1 VLAAGWWSSPGA
13 LVFLTGIVTLSAAGV
28 PLLLRPWMEG
38 RLEGRR
44 RVQEWRGEARALC
57 VDLEEHLLRME
68 RSTLLNMPTPVISTW
83 EYGGLRRQTRAV
95 VRFGPEDLRP
105 VGFALLEAM
114 NHLQREAIA
123 LCGLPR
129 DSADDPRLE
138 EPGKVYEGWCDRAA
152 AALRGFET
160 AIGGP

>member
-1 VLAAGWWSSPGA
+1 
-13 LVFLTGIVTLSAAGV
+13 
-28 PLLLRPWMEG
+28 
-38 RLEGRR
+38 
-44 RVQEWRGEARALC
+44 
-57 VDLEEHLLRME
+57 
-68 RSTLLNMPTPVISTW
+68 
-83 EYGGLRRQTRAV
+83 
-95 VRFGPEDLRP
+95 
-105 VGFALLEAM
+105 M